1 MSQATL
7 NSRKT
12 FLLSLIL
19 SLLIAP
25 GAAWAGSAAQIPSQ
39 VEILQDMSRSS
50 QERSAAAQELGV
62 VGLDSNTAAQALY
75 QTIQN
80 DSDPT
85 VRASAAEA
93 LGMVGL
99 PAGAYIQALI
109 QALQFDNSPA
119 VRSAAAKGLRIIGV
133 DSAAAKQALQ
143 NASQNDNNAEVRRIA
158 SKVYNQIMS
167 SD

>member
-1 MSQATL
+1 MNQATL
-7 NSRKT
+7 NARKT
-12 FLLSLIL
+12 FPLLLFL

-39 VEILQDMSRSS
+39 VEILQDTSRSS
-50 QERSAAAQELGV
+50 QERSAAAQELGI
-62 VGLDSNTAAQALY
+62 VGLDSNIAAQALY
-75 QTIQN
+75 ETIQN

-109 QALQFDNSPA
+109 QALQYDNNPA
-119 VRSAAAKGLRIIGV
+119 VRSAAAKGLRIIGA
-133 DSAAAKQALQ
+133 DSAAAKQALE
-143 NASQNDNNAEVRRIA
+143 NAAQNDSNTEVRRIA

>member
-1 MSQATL
+1 
-7 NSRKT
+7 
-12 FLLSLIL
+12 
-19 SLLIAP
+19 
-25 GAAWAGSAAQIPSQ
+25 
-39 VEILQDMSRSS
+39 
-50 QERSAAAQELGV
+50 
-62 VGLDSNTAAQALY
+62 
-75 QTIQN
+75 
-80 DSDPT
+80 
-85 VRASAAEA
+85 
-93 LGMVGL
+93 MVGL
-99 PAGAYIQALI
+99 SAGAYIQALI